1 MFPLYPM
8 EVLNRKS
15 SPSLFSA
22 AAVVTVFIFDAG
34 SSSLSR
40 HTSIRVSP
48 SAVTARIPTDAPF
61 IPRAPSSLRTASIRF
76 GTILCPCSNPDS
88 CRISPVAFP
97 LANSSPRTCPAV
109 AKSTHVA
116 TKIRIFEIFTI
127 PVSYIYYM
135 VYQPLDTRDKSN
147 PAKILKNM
155 RISRIFLKFAFL

>member
-1 MFPLYPM
+1 MFTLYPM

-15 SPSLFSA
+15 PPSLFSA

-127 PVSYIYYM
+127 LVFLYIIYGISALGYKGY
-135 VYQPLDTRDKSN
+135 VKLR
-147 PAKILKNM
+147 KNTQKYAYLTD
-155 RISRIFLKFAFL
+155 IS